1 MDTIEL
7 NKVEPILSELF
18 HKSIVD
24 SVKLTVKKCLKLG
37 TTPQEP
43 DFVASLTLNFTVD
56 FFNILKAVF
65 PTNKFSVT
73 GVYCHQKPI
82 VNIGTIKNPELGDL
96 LLVYTYQDIHLDKK
110 FNSILFQA
118 KITSKP
124 KITVASSDEHQLK
137 LYCEWPEFTYLR
149 AGILNGTKRSIQPKT
164 LNDGGQYMLID
175 NHPIRG
181 LTGLPGTFPIGCSS
195 PGKTL
200 SLNNDFATELV
211 DFLKFK
217 SGRPFEAN
225 PALSGD
231 DWTKMIWDLLKI
243 TKDKASKR
251 KNIGNGNFDRQ
262 TTRDLD
268 GYCSF
273 LTESDSIFT
282 DLHSSLRESQDTIQ
296 ADFVDDNNSG
306 LSVIL
311 IENIEQG

>member
-7 NKVEPILSELF
+7 KKVEPILSRLF

-24 SVKLTVKKCLKLG
+24 TVKLTVSKCLKLG

-65 PTNKFSVT
+65 PANKFSVT

-82 VNIGTIKNPELGDL
+82 VNIGTTKNPELGDL
-96 LLVYTYQDIHLDKK
+96 LLVYSYQDIHGDKK

-124 KITVASSDEHQLK
+124 RTVVTSSDEHQLK
-137 LYCEWPEFTYLR
+137 LYSEWPEFVYLR
-149 AGILNGTKRSIQPKT
+149 AGSLNGTKRNIQPKT

-175 NHPIRG
+175 NHPVRG
-181 LTGLPGTFPIGCSS
+181 LSGLPGTFPIGCSS

-200 SLNNDFATELV
+200 SLNNDFATELI

-217 SGRPFEAN
+217 SGRPFEADS
-225 PALSGD
+225 AKSSD
-231 DWTKMIWDLLKI
+231 DWTKMVWDLLQI
-243 TKDKASKR
+243 TRDKASKR
-251 KNIGNGNFDRQ
+251 KNIGNRSFDRQ
-262 TTRDLD
+262 TIRGLD
-268 GYCSF
+268 GSCSF
-273 LTESDSIFT
+273 LTESDSIFA
-282 DLHSSLRESQDTIQ
+282 DLHSTLAGSGDEIQ
-296 ADFVDDNNSG
+296 PDFIDDNNSG
-306 LSVIL
+306 ISVIL
-311 IENIEQG
+311 IENNEQG

>member
-7 NKVEPILSELF
+7 NKVEPILSRLF
-18 HKSIVD
+18 HKSIID
-24 SVKLTVKKCLKLG
+24 TVNVTVSKCFKLG

-56 FFNILKAVF
+56 FFNILKVVF

-82 VNIGTIKNPELGDL
+82 VNIGMTKNPELGDL
-96 LLVYTYQDIHLDKK
+96 LLVYAYKDIHGDKK

-124 KITVASSDEHQLK
+124 KTVVPSSDEHQLR
-137 LYCEWPEFTYLR
+137 LYSEWPEFVYLR
-149 AGILNGTKRSIQPKT
+149 AGILRGTKRNIQPKT

-175 NHPIRG
+175 NHPVRG
-181 LTGLPGTFPIGCSS
+181 LSGLPGTFPIGCST

-200 SLNNDFATELV
+200 NLNNDFATELI

-217 SGRPFEAN
+217 SGRLFEAN
-225 PALSGD
+225 SDKSSD
-231 DWTKMIWDLLKI
+231 DWTKMVWDLLQI

-251 KNIGNGNFDRQ
+251 KNIGNKSFDRQ
-262 TTRDLD
+262 TTRSLD
-268 GYCSF
+268 GTCSF
-273 LTESDSIFT
+273 LTESDSIFA
-282 DLHSSLRESQDTIQ
+282 DLQSTVAESGDQNQ

-306 LSVIL
+306 ISIIL
-311 IENIEQG
+311 IENNEQR